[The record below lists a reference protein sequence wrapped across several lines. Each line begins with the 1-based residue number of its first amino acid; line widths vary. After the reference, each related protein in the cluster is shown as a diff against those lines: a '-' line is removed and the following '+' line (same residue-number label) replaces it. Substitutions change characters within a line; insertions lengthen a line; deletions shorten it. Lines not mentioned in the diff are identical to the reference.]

1 MVRVAAHREVT
12 RAPAGVAFGVALCCV
27 VLVFSLGGCGEE
39 CEKPEVCDIGERSC
53 QELVMRSVACLRG
66 SDPIALPKVTVVD
79 EAGLRS
85 IVKEQGEAQAREEAE
100 QERTSDGEVPSDAE
114 LDERFARSSRGLSL
128 LRLSSPDYM
137 RQEAED
143 AGFAEIAAVYLY
155 RSKEIV
161 VVDRGAANQSED
173 AVALLAH
180 ETVHAM
186 QDAEHDLAAYRDE
199 WSSDFDSQLALTSL
213 IEGEAVLYQLLTHVS
228 LAGRTP
234 EELDWKQLFD
244 TWRSDELREGDEDE
258 APLSLARSR
267 FSYAFG
273 GGFVAQHWLARG
285 RAGIDLLFE
294 RPPSSTAEV
303 MFDLPQADLQDAREE
318 LRERALPELGEDY
331 EPMAWIGAGAWIA
344 RMYAARA
351 GVGERMRLWPAEV
364 LRADTL
370 SIHWNE
376 RENRVATAWRVRVSD
391 PQALSRW
398 LSEAGAA
405 DGPFADWRA
414 DGDLEAYVVLRE
426 ADPVGVSGGAPI
438 DDELAWTAPPES
450 DEDTADQNGART
462 ISLLIAHHPFGA
474 RRLSSLVN
482 PFAREAVGER
492 GAAEGGRSQGS
503 TERVR

>member
-1 MVRVAAHREVT
+1 MAL
-12 RAPAGVAFGVALCCV
+12 GVALCCAA
-27 VLVFSLGGCGEE
+27 LACALGGCAEE
-39 CEKPEVCDIGERSC
+39 CEEPEVCDISERSC
-53 QELVMRSVACLRG
+53 QQLVMRSVACLRG

-85 IVKEQGEAQAREEAE
+85 IVEEQAEAKAREEAE
-100 QERTSDGEVPSDAE
+100 QEGTWADELPSDPE
-114 LDERFARSSRGLSL
+114 LDERFARWSRGLSL

-143 AGFAEIAAVYLY
+143 AGFAEIAAAYLY

-161 VVDRGAANQSED
+161 VVDRGAANENED

-199 WSSDFDSQLALTSL
+199 WSSDFDSDLALTSL

-258 APLSLARSR
+258 APLSRARSR

-303 MFDLPQADLQDAREE
+303 MFDLPQADLQDARAD
-318 LRERALPELGEDY
+318 LRERALPDLGEGY
-331 EPMAWIGAGAWIA
+331 EPMGWTRAGAWVA

-351 GVGERMRLWPAEV
+351 GAEGSLRLRPAEV

-376 RENRVATAWRVRVSD
+376 RENRVATAWRVRVSE
-391 PQALSRW
+391 PQALSHW

-405 DGPFADWRA
+405 DGSFKDWRA
-414 DGDLEAYVVLRE
+414 AGDREAYVVLRE
-426 ADPVGVSGGAPI
+426 TDPVGVSGGAPVE
-438 DDELAWTAPPES
+438 DELAWTAPPES
-450 DEDTADQNGART
+450 DEDTADESGART
-462 ISLLIAHHPFGA
+462 ISLPVAHHPFGA
-474 RRLSSLVN
+474 RRLSSLVDA
-482 PFAREAVGER
+482 FARESVEER
-492 GAAEGGRSQGS
+492 AAADSGRSP
-503 TERVR
+503 TERAR

>member
-1 MVRVAAHREVT
+1 MAL
-12 RAPAGVAFGVALCCV
+12 GVALCCV
-27 VLVFSLGGCGEE
+27 ALACVLGGCGEE
-39 CEKPEVCDIGERSC
+39 CEKPDVCDVSERSC
-53 QELVMRSVACLRG
+53 QQLVMRSVACLRG

-85 IVKEQGEAQAREEAE
+85 IVEEQAEAQAREEAE
-100 QERTSDGEVPSDAE
+100 QEGTPEGELPSELE
-114 LDERFARSSRGLSL
+114 LDERFVRWSRGLSL

-143 AGFAEIAAVYLY
+143 DGYAEIAAVYLY

-161 VVDRGAANQSED
+161 VVDRGAANESED

-199 WSSDFDSQLALTSL
+199 WSSDFDSELALTSL
-213 IEGEAVLYQLLTHVS
+213 IEGEAVLYQLLTQVS

-258 APLSLARSR
+258 APLSRARAR

-303 MFDLPQADLQDAREE
+303 MFDLPQADLQHARAD
-318 LRERALPELGEDY
+318 LRERALPDLGEDY
-331 EPMAWIGAGAWIA
+331 EPMGWTSAGAWMA

-351 GVGERMRLWPAEV
+351 GVGESLRLRPAEV

-376 RENRVATAWRVRVSD
+376 REGRVATAWRVRVSD
-391 PQALSRW
+391 PQALSPW
-398 LSEAGAA
+398 LTPAGAT
-405 DGPFADWRA
+405 GGSLADWRA
-414 DGDLEAYVVLRE
+414 AGDREAYVVLRE
-426 ADPVGVSGGAPI
+426 ADPVGAAGGAPI

-450 DEDTADQNGART
+450 DEDTADENAART
-462 ISLLIAHHPFGA
+462 ISLPVAHHPLGA
-474 RRLSSLVN
+474 RRLSSL
-482 PFAREAVGER
+482 AG
-492 GAAEGGRSQGS
+492 
-503 TERVR
+503 RVRRHAAPVARGDQAQSQP